1 VKRLEKKVVSLED
14 RIPKLQQQ
22 RKQKTNR
29 RLISFL
35 SVFFL
40 LILLVIYFQSPLS
53 KVASVSVEGNETVD
67 SNKII
72 KMSGITTSSGYWSI
86 NSEEVK
92 TAVKSHLQIKDVTV
106 KKKLPNHIVLV
117 VEENESIAYLEKEGS
132 YLPILENGQVL
143 EDRKVTAPADAP
155 VLINWTKEEDIKEMI
170 SELRKLPPGIF
181 NSISEIHHT
190 PQKTD
195 HWIVR
200 LYMND
205 GYEVIA
211 SVRTF
216 SKKMDSYPDIVSQL
230 DENSKGVIHL
240 EVGSYFESY
249 KPLKS
254 EGEENES
261 ENETEG

>member
-1 VKRLEKKVVSLED
+1 MEKKVVSLED

-53 KVASVSVEGNETVD
+53 KVGSISVKGNETVD

-72 KMSGITTSSGYWSI
+72 EMSGITTLSGFWNIST
-86 NSEEVK
+86 EDVK
-92 TAVKSHLQIKDVTV
+92 TAVESHLQIKQVTV
-106 KKKLPNHIVLV
+106 EKYLPNHIVLMI
-117 VEENESIAYLEKEGS
+117 EEHESIAYLESDGAF
-132 YLPILENGQVL
+132 LPILENGQVL
-143 EDRKVTAPADAP
+143 KDRKETTPADAP
-155 VLINWTKEEDIKEMI
+155 VLIGWKREEDINEMI
-170 SELRKLPPGIF
+170 SELKQLPPGIF

-190 PQKTD
+190 PDNTD
-195 HWIVR
+195 HWLVR

-216 SKKMDSYPDIVSQL
+216 SKKMGSYQAIVSQL

-249 KPLKS
+249 EPLKKK
-254 EGEENES
+254 GDENES

>member
-1 VKRLEKKVVSLED
+1 MEKKVVSLED

-53 KVASVSVEGNETVD
+53 KVASISVKGNKTVE
-67 SNKII
+67 SEKII
-72 KMSGITTSSGYWSI
+72 ELSGITTSSEFWSI
-86 NSEEVK
+86 NSEQVV
-92 TAVKSHLQIKDVTV
+92 TSVKSLLQIKDVQV
-106 KKKLPNHIVLV
+106 EKKLPNHIVLL
-117 VEENESIAYLEKEGS
+117 VEEHDSIAYIERDGS
-132 YLPILENGQVL
+132 YLPILENGDVLKDKQVS
-143 EDRKVTAPADAP
+143 APADAP
-155 VLINWTKEEDIKEMI
+155 VLIDWENDKAIEVMI
-170 SELRKLPPGIF
+170 DELKKLSPGIL

-190 PQKTD
+190 PKKTD
-195 HWIVR
+195 PWLIH

-205 GYEVIA
+205 GYEVLA

-216 SKKMDSYPDIVSQL
+216 SEKMATYPDIISQL
-230 DENSKGVIHL
+230 DENSRGIIHL

-249 KPLKS
+249 EPLNA
-254 EGEENES
+254 EEEENEG

>member
-1 VKRLEKKVVSLED
+1 LEKKVVSLED

-53 KVASVSVEGNETVD
+53 KVASISVKGNETVD
-67 SNKII
+67 SDKII
-72 KMSGITTSSGYWSI
+72 ELSGITTSSGFWSI
-86 NSEEVK
+86 NTDQV
-92 TAVKSHLQIKDVTV
+92 TNAVESLLQIKDVKV
-106 KKKLPNHIVLV
+106 EKKLPNDIVLV
-117 VEENESIAYLEKEGS
+117 IEEHESIAYLEKDGS

-143 EDRKVTAPADAP
+143 KDKKETAPADAP
-155 VLINWTKEEDIKEMI
+155 VLIDWKRDEDIKVMI
-170 SELRKLPPGIF
+170 SELKKLSPGVF

-190 PQKTD
+190 PGKTD
-195 HWIVR
+195 PWLVR

-216 SKKMDSYPDIVSQL
+216 SKKMDAYPSIVSQL
-230 DENSKGVIHL
+230 DENSIGVIHL

-249 KPLKS
+249 KPLKT
-254 EGEENES
+254 EEENES

>member
-1 VKRLEKKVVSLED
+1 LEKKVVSLED

-53 KVASVSVEGNETVD
+53 KVASISVEGNETVD

-72 KMSGITTSSGYWSI
+72 EMSGISTSSDFWNI
-86 NSEEVK
+86 NSDKIK
-92 TAVKSHLQIKDVTV
+92 TAVGKHLQIKSVTV
-106 KKKLPNHIVLV
+106 KKKIPNHIVLM
-117 VEENESIAYLEKEGS
+117 VEENESIAYLEREGA

-143 EDRKVTAPADAP
+143 KDRKESAPADAP
-155 VLINWTKEEDIKEMI
+155 VLINWKSEEAINEMI
-170 SELRKLPPGIF
+170 SELKKISPSIF
-181 NSISEIHHT
+181 NSISEIHHI
-190 PQKTD
+190 PDKTD
-195 HWIVR
+195 PWLVR

-216 SKKMDSYPDIVSQL
+216 SKKMETYPAIISQL
-230 DENSKGVIHL
+230 DEDSIGVIHL
-240 EVGSYFESY
+240 EVGTYFESY
-249 KPLKS
+249 EPLTN
-254 EGEENES
+254 EEEDNES
-261 ENETEG
+261 QNETEG

>member
-1 VKRLEKKVVSLED
+1 MEKKVVSLED

-53 KVASVSVEGNETVD
+53 KVASITVKGNETVD
-67 SNKII
+67 SKKII
-72 KMSGITTSSGYWSI
+72 EMSRITTSSSFWNI
-86 NSEEVK
+86 NTDKVK
-92 TAVKSHLQIKDVTV
+92 SAVKNHLQIKDVTV
-106 KKKLPNHIVLV
+106 KKKFPNHIVLGI
-117 VEENESIAYLEKEGS
+117 EEHESIAYLESDGT

-143 EDRKVTAPADAP
+143 KDRKETAPADAP
-155 VLINWTKEEDIKEMI
+155 VLINWKREEDINEMI
-170 SELRKLPPGIF
+170 SELKQLPPGIF

-190 PQKTD
+190 PDKTD
-195 HWIVR
+195 HWLVR

-205 GYEVIA
+205 GFEVIA

-216 SKKMDSYPDIVSQL
+216 SKKMYSYPAIVSQL

-249 KPLKS
+249 EPLKK
-254 EGEENES
+254 EEEENEK